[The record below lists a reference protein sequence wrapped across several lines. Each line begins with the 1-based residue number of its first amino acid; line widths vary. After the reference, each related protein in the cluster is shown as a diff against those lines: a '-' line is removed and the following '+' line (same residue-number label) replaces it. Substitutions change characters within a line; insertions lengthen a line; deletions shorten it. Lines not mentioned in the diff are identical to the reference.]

1 MAKRRMFSLDV
12 VDTDRF
18 LDMPATTQNLYFHL
32 GMRADDDGFVGSPRK
47 IMAFCG
53 AGADDLDRLIED
65 NYIIRFDNGTCVIT
79 EWKRNNYLKRDRY
92 TETVYIEEKA
102 CLNLRENGIYE
113 VIDPKEEQREKVL
126 DTECLQNV
134 SKVETQVRL
143 GKDSIDKDSIG
154 EERVGESE
162 AADCKSA
169 KAPPPQNDKRHYYG
183 EYKNV
188 LLSGKDI
195 EKLKDEFTDWEE
207 RVERL
212 SEYVASSGKTYKNYL
227 AVIRNWAKRDKE
239 EAAARWETT
248 RDYENEADDLP
259 F

>member
-65 NYIIRFDNGTCVIT
+65 NYIIRFDNGTCVIKD
-79 EWKRNNYLKRDRY
+79 WKCNNYLRRDRY
-92 TETVYIEEKA
+92 TETIYTDEKA
-102 CLNLRENGIYE
+102 TLNVRNNGVYE
-113 VIDPKEEQREKVL
+113 V
-126 DTECLQNV
+126 V
-134 SKVETQVRL
+134 STDGIPTVDHLATQVRL
-143 GKDSIDKDSIG
+143 GKDSIGKDSIG
-154 EERVGESE
+154 EERGGENE
-162 AADCKSA
+162 AADLQPA
-169 KAPPPQNDKRHYYG
+169 KAPPPQSDKRHYYG

-188 LLSGKDI
+188 LLSDKDI

-212 SEYVASSGKTYKNYL
+212 SEYMATSGKTYKNYL

-239 EAAARWETT
+239 EAAARGETT
-248 RDYENEADDLP
+248 RDYETETDDLP